1 MDSAGKLPDGEEY
14 QTYDEFRKII
24 LKHYQKDLVRG
35 LMKKFMLYATGR
47 QPDID
52 DLEEIEE
59 IMKQNVAKGYPLKD
73 MLLEVFQTDAFLA
86 H

>member
-1 MDSAGKLPDGEEY
+1 MQIMQINLAHKNY
-14 QTYDEFRKII
+14 NYYVQI

-86 H
+86 N